1 MDKADIKTSDSRSTV
16 LVVDDT
22 EINIDI
28 LEAALAGRYNV
39 ITAMDGESALEIV
52 EKTPPDIIL
61 LDVVMPG
68 MSGYDVCIKLK
79 ENPETID
86 IPVIFLT
93 AMTDIHDKARGFE
106 LGAVDYMVKPFAI
119 LEVQARLDVH
129 LSLLN
134 AKKELKEQ
142 NEMLEIKVRERTQEL
157 AVTQGVI
164 IEAMASLAETRDSET
179 ADHVMRTRY
188 YIEAL
193 SIKLRSHPKFKTF
206 LSSVHSTDLGTA
218 ATLHDIGKVGVPD
231 HILLK
236 PARLTPEEYEEIKKH
251 ATYGHEILSKLVKR
265 LPDNV
270 FLKLADEIAWSHH
283 EKWDGS
289 GYPRNLKGDAIP
301 IPGRL
306 MAIADVYDAIVS
318 PRVYKA
324 AMSHDE
330 ALQFIMSESGRH
342 FDPDVAKAFCELGAT
357 FQYIAHELTPGAIP
371 GDLVTIDAL
380 DPEVRANVAILNS
393 IAE

>member
-1 MDKADIKTSDSRSTV
+1 MDINTERTQENRSSV
-16 LVVDDT
+16 LIVDDT
-22 EINIDI
+22 ELNIDI
-28 LEAALAGRYNV
+28 LEAALGDRYDIV
-39 ITAMDGESALEIV
+39 TALDGESALAIV
-52 EKTPPDIIL
+52 KESPPDIIL

-79 ENPETID
+79 ENQATAD

-134 AKKELKEQ
+134 AKKALKEQ

-188 YIEAL
+188 YVEVL
-193 SIKLRSHPKFKTF
+193 SAKLKEHPKFKAF
-206 LSSVHSTDLGTA
+206 LGSVHSSDLGIA

-236 PARLTPEEYEEIKKH
+236 PGRLTPEEFEEIKKH
-251 ATYGHEILSKLVKR
+251 ATYGHEILSKLILR
-265 LPDNV
+265 LPHNV
-270 FLKLADEIAWSHH
+270 FLKLADEISWSHH
-283 EKWDGS
+283 EKWNGC
-289 GYPRNLKGDAIP
+289 GYPRKLQGDEIP
-301 IPGRL
+301 VSGRL

-318 PRVYKA
+318 PRVYKDP
-324 AMSHDE
+324 MPHSE
-330 ALQFIMSESGRH
+330 ALEFIMNERGRH
-342 FDPDVAKAFCELGAT
+342 FDPDVALAFYELGDT
-357 FQYIAHELTPGAIP
+357 FQKISRELTLGAIT
-371 GDLVTIDAL
+371 DKF
-380 DPEVRANVAILNS
+380 
-393 IAE
+393 IAEDAIKSMAYGVSGA

>member
-1 MDKADIKTSDSRSTV
+1 MDGSKDKMRGNRSTV

-22 EINIDI
+22 ALNIDI
-28 LEAALAGRYNV
+28 LEAALSDRYET
-39 ITAMDGESALEIV
+39 ITAMDGETALAIV

-79 ENPETID
+79 ENPETVD

-134 AKKELKEQ
+134 AKKALKEQ

-157 AVTQGVI
+157 AITQGVI

-188 YIEAL
+188 YVEAL
-193 SIKLRSHPKFKTF
+193 CAKLRPHPKFKDYLT
-206 LSSVHSTDLGTA
+206 SIHASDLGTA

-251 ATYGHEILSKLVKR
+251 ATYGHEILSKLVSR
-265 LPDNV
+265 LPNNM
-270 FLKLADEIAWSHH
+270 FLKLADEIAWTHH
-283 EKWDGS
+283 EKWDGN
-289 GYPRNLKGDAIP
+289 GYPRKLKGEEIP

-324 AMSHDE
+324 PMPHDE
-330 ALQFIMSESGRH
+330 AVGFIIGESGRH
-342 FDPDVAKAFCELGAT
+342 FDPDVAEALRQLGST
-357 FQYIAHELTPGAIP
+357 FQYIARELTPGAIT
-371 GDLVTIDAL
+371 DDFIEEDAI
-380 DPEVRANVAILNS
+380 DPEIVASVLFSNTR
-393 IAE
+393 

>member
-1 MDKADIKTSDSRSTV
+1 MDSGISKIAENRSTV

-22 EINIDI
+22 ALNIDI
-28 LEAALAGRYNV
+28 IEAALSGRYDI
-39 ITAMDGESALEIV
+39 ITATYGNTALDIV
-52 EKTPPDIIL
+52 DRTPPDIIL

-68 MSGYDVCIKLK
+68 ISGYDVCIKLK
-79 ENPETID
+79 ENPKTAD

-134 AKKELKEQ
+134 AKKALKEQ

-188 YIEAL
+188 YVEAL
-193 SIKLRSHPKFKTF
+193 SVKLKEHPKFKAF
-206 LSSVHSTDLGTA
+206 LASIHSTDLGTA

-251 ATYGHEILSKLVKR
+251 TTYGHEILSKLVTR
-265 LPDNV
+265 LPGNV
-270 FLKLADEIAWSHH
+270 FLKLADEISWTHH
-283 EKWDGS
+283 EKWDGN
-289 GYPRNLKGDAIP
+289 GYPRRLKGDEIP

-306 MAIADVYDAIVS
+306 MAIADVYDAMVS
-318 PRVYKA
+318 QRVYKPP
-324 AMSHDE
+324 MPHNE
-330 ALQFIMSESGRH
+330 ALAFIMGESGRH
-342 FDPDVAKAFCELGAT
+342 FDPDVAEAFRELGGT
-357 FQYIAHELTPGAIP
+357 FQYIAHELTPSATDGFINEEA
-371 GDLVTIDAL
+371 IDA
-380 DPEVRANVAILNS
+380 EVKAQVLIGSADR
-393 IAE
+393 

>member
-1 MDKADIKTSDSRSTV
+1 MDGSSEKSHENRSSV

-22 EINIDI
+22 ALNIDI
-28 LEAALAGRYNV
+28 LEAALGDRYDMT
-39 ITAMDGESALEIV
+39 TAMDGETALAMV
-52 EKTPPDIIL
+52 AKSPPDIIL

-79 ENPETID
+79 ENPETVD

-134 AKKELKEQ
+134 AKKALKEQ

-188 YIEAL
+188 YVEAL
-193 SIKLRSHPKFKTF
+193 CVKLKRHPKFRDF
-206 LSSVHSTDLGTA
+206 LASIHSSDLGTA

-236 PARLTPEEYEEIKKH
+236 PARLTPDEYEEIKKH
-251 ATYGHEILSKLVKR
+251 ATYGHEILSKLVSR
-265 LPDNV
+265 LPGNV
-270 FLKLADEIAWSHH
+270 FLKLADEISWTHH
-283 EKWDGS
+283 EKWDGT
-289 GYPRNLKGDAIP
+289 GYPRNMKGEEIP

-324 AMSHDE
+324 PMPHDE
-330 ALQFIMSESGRH
+330 AIGFIMGESGRH
-342 FDPDVAKAFCELGAT
+342 FDPDVAEALGQLGGT
-357 FQYIAHELTPGAIP
+357 FQYIAREVTPGAI
-371 GDLVTIDAL
+371 IDDIIEEESVDTEIVASVLFSNAL
-380 DPEVRANVAILNS
+380 K
-393 IAE
+393 

>member
-1 MDKADIKTSDSRSTV
+1 MDTNAKVADSRSCV
-16 LVVDDT
+16 LAVDDT
-22 EINIDI
+22 ALNIDI
-28 LEAALAGRYNV
+28 LEAALSDRYD
-39 ITAMDGESALEIV
+39 IYTAMDGESALAIV

-79 ENPETID
+79 ENPATVD

-134 AKKELKEQ
+134 AKKALKEQ

-188 YIEAL
+188 YVEAL
-193 SIKLRSHPKFKTF
+193 SVKLREHPKFKAF

-236 PARLTPEEYEEIKKH
+236 PGRLTPDEYEEIKKH
-251 ATYGHEILSKLVKR
+251 ATYGHEILSKLVSR
-265 LPDNV
+265 LPGNR
-270 FLKLADEIAWSHH
+270 FLKLADEISWTHH

-289 GYPRNLKGDAIP
+289 GYPRKLKGDEIP

-318 PRVYKA
+318 PRVYKPP
-324 AMSHDE
+324 MPHDE
-330 ALQFIMSESGRH
+330 AIEFIMSESGRH
-342 FDPDVAKAFCELGAT
+342 FDPDVAEAFRALGNT
-357 FQYIAHELTPGAIP
+357 FQYIAHELTPGAIT
-371 GDLVTIDAL
+371 DEFITEDAI
-380 DPEVRANVAILNS
+380 DPEVRANVVIGSAPS
-393 IAE
+393 R